1 MSRALCKLDALRT
14 VLLVSP
20 LAVAMLMTACAP
32 EGAGSIH
39 IKASREQRERTRTSA
54 GPGIAADAKPSPVAA
69 PRNTP
74 RPSTNKRRTNGKG

>member
-1 MSRALCKLDALRT
+1 MSRALCKLDAVRT

-39 IKASREQRERTRTSA
+39 IKERKKFVDTGTGQVPKASAKVGSGQTRGKSA
-54 GPGIAADAKPSPVAA
+54 PSLRVKN
-69 PRNTP
+69 RGQ
-74 RPSTNKRRTNGKG
+74 KDH